1 MAPGQHRPMTSTID
15 LVYFN
20 AGGGHRASAL
30 ALQQV
35 IAEQR
40 RPWTVRL
47 VNLFEVLDRQGSF
60 RKLTGIDPEAVYNR
74 RLARGWTLGL
84 AQELKLLQGLIRL
97 CHGTLTRTLQQHW
110 LAIEPDLVV
119 SLVPNFNRA
128 LGESLASTLPGV
140 PFVTVMTDMADLPPH
155 FWAEPGIGQHLVC
168 GTPHAAA
175 QAFAGGHAA
184 QEVSLTSGMM
194 IRPDFYRAS
203 RIDREAARAALGL
216 DPARPTGIVMFGGQ
230 GSMQMARIAALLP
243 EVQLI
248 QLCGHNE
255 VLAKKLRAMRRPV
268 AQAVIGFTTEVP
280 RHLALGD
287 FFIGK
292 PGPGCIAEALQMGL
306 PVITFDNAWTMPQER
321 YNARWLR
328 DHELGL
334 VLPSLRGL
342 PAAVSHL
349 TQQLPAYRQRVRAQQ
364 NRAIC
369 EVPEILARLLAASTR
384 PAQEAA
390 AVPA

>member
-1 MAPGQHRPMTSTID
+1 MTSTID

-40 RPWTVRL
+40 RPWAVRL

-60 RKLTGIDPEAVYNR
+60 RKLTGVDPEAIYNR

-97 CHGTLTRTLQQHW
+97 CHGTLRRTLEQHW
-110 LAIEPDLVV
+110 LATEPDLVV

-128 LGESLASTLPGV
+128 LGESVGATLPGV
-140 PFVTVMTDMADLPPH
+140 PFVTVMTDM
-155 FWAEPGIGQHLVC
+155 GQHVVC

-175 QAFAGGHAA
+175 QALAAGQGA
-184 QEVSLTSGMM
+184 QQVSLSSGMM
-194 IRPDFYRAS
+194 IRPDFYRVPAV
-203 RIDREAARAALGL
+203 DRDAGRAALGL
-216 DPARPTGIVMFGGQ
+216 DPSRPTGIVMFGGQ

-243 EVQLI
+243 DVQLV

-255 VLAKKLRAMRRPV
+255 ALAKKLRAMRRPA

-306 PVITFDNAWTMPQER
+306 PVISFDNAWTMPQER

-328 DHELGL
+328 EQGLGL

-342 PAAVSHL
+342 PDAVGHL
-349 TQQLPAYRQRVRAQQ
+349 TQHLPAFRQRVRAQE
-364 NRAIC
+364 NRAIH
-369 EVPEILARLLAASTR
+369 EVPEILARLLVAS
-384 PAQEAA
+384 PMPGLAA
-390 AVPA
+390 AALAA